1 MDPILALSL
10 ASSTF
15 EDVLA
20 EVDDSQFGGATPCD
34 EWDVAALIAHVTMGN
49 EMAIALLDGASQAEA
64 TAFRDR
70 EFGGE
75 DVISSCRASVSA
87 QMTRMRAVDDW
98 EAIVHHPVG
107 DVPASALI
115 GFRTG
120 DLTLHGWDLATAIGA
135 DHRVPDELAVVVY
148 DSMKPMEPFIGQ
160 IGLFGEGPSGSVG
173 DDADVQQRLLD
184 LTGRRA

>member
-1 MDPILALSL
+1 MEPLLALSL

-15 EDVLA
+15 EEVLGQVADVQLA
-20 EVDDSQFGGATPCD
+20 GPTPCD
-34 EWDVAALIAHVTMGN
+34 DWDVAALVAHVTMGN
-49 EMAIALLDGASQAEA
+49 EMAVALLDGASQDEA
-64 TAFRDR
+64 KAFLDR

-75 DVISSCRASVSA
+75 GVVSACRASIASQVL
-87 QMTRMRAVDDW
+87 RMQAVVEWD
-98 EAIVHHPVG
+98 AIVHHPVG

-120 DLTLHGWDLATAIGA
+120 DLTIHGWDLATAIGA
-135 DHRVPDELAVVVY
+135 DGRLPDELVTVVY

-160 IGLFGEGPSGSVG
+160 IGLFGEGPSGSVA

-184 LTGRRA
+184 LTGRRT